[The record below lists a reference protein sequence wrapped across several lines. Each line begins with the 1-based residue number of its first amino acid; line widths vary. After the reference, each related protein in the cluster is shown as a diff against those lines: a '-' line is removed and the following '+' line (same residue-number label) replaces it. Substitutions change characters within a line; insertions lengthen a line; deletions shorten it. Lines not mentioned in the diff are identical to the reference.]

1 VSKSFARIHE
11 TNLKKQGVVP
21 LTFANREDY
30 DRIDACDIV
39 DTVGLYDVLQAG
51 GQGEIQLRVTKKKT
65 GESFLVPVQHTLS
78 KDQSAFILA
87 GSALNLLAKKA
98 NAGAQ

>member
-1 VSKSFARIHE
+1 M
-11 TNLKKQGVVP
+11 P

-30 DRIDACDIV
+30 DRIDACDKV

-51 GQGEIQLRVTKKKT
+51 GQGDIKLRVTKQKT
-65 GESFLVPVQHTLS
+65 GEVFEVPVQHTFS
-78 KDQSAFILA
+78 KDQCAFILA

-98 NAGAQ
+98 SP

>member
-1 VSKSFARIHE
+1 M
-11 TNLKKQGVVP
+11 P

-30 DRIDACDIV
+30 DRIDACDVV
-39 DTVGLYDVLQAG
+39 DTVGLYDVLKAG
-51 GQGEIQLRVTKKKT
+51 GQGNVQLRVTKKT

-78 KDQSAFILA
+78 KDQSGFILA

-98 NAGAQ
+98 GGK